1 MAHVQGPKLSV
12 SMRLGGGSLWCIKP
26 TSCVTDSSTLVFLSH
41 STRRRFLSLSLSKM
55 DALMDA
61 MQGFGVS
68 TTRYLQTNYPDAR
81 GLFLWVSWATDL
93 RNTFFIFFPLWFH
106 LRSSVGIKLIWVAV
120 IGDWL
125 NLVFKWILFG
135 ERPYWWVHE
144 TDHYA
149 DADRPHIEQYP
160 MTCETGPGSPSGHA
174 MGAAGVYY
182 TLVTSILAIVTSKK
196 KYGGKKS
203 PDRDWYLKAVLW
215 TLFWGVQVCVCLSRV
230 FIAAHFPH
238 QVVAG
243 VISGMIVGEA
253 FNRTQWIY
261 SASMRKYFY
270 TTLLLT
276 SFAVGFYLVL
286 KALGVDL
293 LWTLDKAQRWCVRAE
308 WVHLDST
315 PFASLLRNM
324 GTLFGLGLGLHSPL
338 YTETKRSGGAAVR
351 VGCVV
356 CSLVLMHLFDS
367 FKPPTHTAALFYLL
381 SFCKSATV
389 PLVVVSIVPYCVNGA
404 LRLQRKKGA

>member
-1 MAHVQGPKLSV
+1 MNA
-12 SMRLGGGSLWCIKP
+12 I
-26 TSCVTDSSTLVFLSH
+26 
-41 STRRRFLSLSLSKM
+41 
-55 DALMDA
+55 MDA

-68 TTRYLQTNYPDAR
+68 TTHYLQTNYQDAQ
-81 GLFLWVSWATDL
+81 GLFLWVSWAADL

-144 TDHYA
+144 AAHYA
-149 DADRPHIEQYP
+149 NTVPPHIEQYP

-182 TLVTSILAIVTSKK
+182 TLVTSILAIMTSKK
-196 KYGGKKS
+196 KYGSKKS
-203 PDRDWYLKAVLW
+203 TNKDC
-215 TLFWGVQVCVCLSRV
+215 TCLLSG
-230 FIAAHFPH
+230 PH
-238 QVVAG
+238 LCQCCLPFS
-243 VISGMIVGEA
+243 IQTFQWILGMIVAEA
-253 FNRTQWIY
+253 FNKTQWIY
-261 SASMRKYFY
+261 NASMKKYFY
-270 TTLLLT
+270 TTLFLT
-276 SFAVGFYLVL
+276 SFAVGFYLLL

-293 LWTLDKAQRWCVRAE
+293 LWTLEKAQKWCVKPE

-338 YTETKRSGGAAVR
+338 YTETKKSSSTLVKA
-351 VGCVV
+351 GCVIS
-356 CSLVLMHLFDS
+356 SLVLLHLFDS

-389 PLVVVSIVPYCVNGA
+389 PLVTVSIIPYCVNGA
-404 LRLQRKKGA
+404 LSLQNKKGV

>member
-1 MAHVQGPKLSV
+1 MNTV
-12 SMRLGGGSLWCIKP
+12 
-26 TSCVTDSSTLVFLSH
+26 
-41 STRRRFLSLSLSKM
+41 
-55 DALMDA
+55 MDA
-61 MQGFGVS
+61 MQGYGVS
-68 TTRYLQTNYPDAR
+68 TTHYLQTNYKDAQ
-81 GLFLWVSWATDL
+81 GLFLWVSWAADL

-106 LRSSVGIKLIWVAV
+106 LRASVGIKLIWVAV

-144 TDHYA
+144 TPYYSNITA
-149 DADRPHIEQYP
+149 PQIEQYP

-182 TLVTSILAIVTSKK
+182 TLVTSVLAIMLSKK
-196 KYGGKKS
+196 KKAASKN
-203 PDRDWYLKAVLW
+203 WYLKTTLW
-215 TLFWGVQVCVCLSRV
+215 TAFWGVQVCVCLSRV

-238 QVVAG
+238 QVITG
-243 VISGMIVGEA
+243 VVTGMIVAEC

-261 SASMRKYFY
+261 SASLKKYFY
-270 TTLLLT
+270 TTLFLL
-276 SFAVGFYLVL
+276 SFAVGFYVLL

-293 LWTLDKAQRWCVRAE
+293 LWTLERAQKWCVRAE
-308 WVHLDST
+308 WVHLDTT

-338 YTETKRSGGAAVR
+338 YTESRKSTSATFRT
-351 VGCVV
+351 GCIVS
-356 CSLVLMHLFDS
+356 SLLLLHLFDS

-389 PLVVVSIVPYCVNGA
+389 PLATVSIIPFCVSGA
-404 LRLQRKKGA
+404 LSINNKKNL

>member
-1 MAHVQGPKLSV
+1 MNAV
-12 SMRLGGGSLWCIKP
+12 
-26 TSCVTDSSTLVFLSH
+26 
-41 STRRRFLSLSLSKM
+41 M
-55 DALMDA
+55 DAA
-61 MQGFGVS
+61 QGFGVS
-68 TTRYLQTNYPDAR
+68 STRYLQTNYADTQ
-81 GLFLWVSWATDL
+81 GLFLWVSWAADL

-144 TDHYA
+144 TAHYA
-149 DADRPHIEQYP
+149 DGDRPHIEQYP

-174 MGAAGVYY
+174 MGAASVYY
-182 TLVTSILAIVTSKK
+182 TLVTSILAVMTSKNK
-196 KYGGKKS
+196 HGGQRTTSK
-203 PDRDWYLKAVLW
+203 DWYLKAVLW
-215 TLFWGVQVCVCLSRV
+215 TLFSGVQVCVCLSRV

-243 VISGMIVGEA
+243 VITGIIVAEA

-261 SASMRKYFY
+261 SASMKKYFY
-270 TTLLLT
+270 TTLFLT

-286 KALGVDL
+286 RSVGVDL
-293 LWTLDKAQRWCVRAE
+293 LWTLEKAQKWCVRPE
-308 WVHLDST
+308 WVNLDST

-338 YTETKRSGGAAVR
+338 YAEAKRSAGR
-351 VGCVV
+351 SSKVGCVV
-356 CSLVLMHLFDS
+356 ASLVLLHLFDS

-404 LRLQRKKGA
+404 LGLQSKKGAWPRDYED

>member
-1 MAHVQGPKLSV
+1 MFG
-12 SMRLGGGSLWCIKP
+12 
-26 TSCVTDSSTLVFLSH
+26 TL
-41 STRRRFLSLSLSKM
+41 M
-55 DALMDA
+55 DAL
-61 MQGFGVS
+61 QGFGVTS
-68 TTRYLQTNYPDAR
+68 THYLQTNYEDAQ
-81 GLFLWVSWATDL
+81 GLFLWVSWAADL
-93 RNTFFIFFPLWFH
+93 RNTFFIFFPLWIH
-106 LRSSVGIKLIWVAV
+106 LRASVGIKLIWVAV

-144 TDHYA
+144 ASYYDSRV
-149 DADRPHIEQYP
+149 RPHIEQYP

-182 TLVTSILAIVTSKK
+182 TLVTSILALTASKVKIGIK
-196 KYGGKKS
+196 KPNIK
-203 PDRDWYLKAVLW
+203 DWYLKVVLW
-215 TLFWGVQVCVCLSRV
+215 SIFCAVQVGVCLSRV

-243 VISGMIVGEA
+243 VITGIIVAEA

-261 SASMRKYFY
+261 SASMKHYFY
-270 TTLLLT
+270 TTLFLT
-276 SFAVGFYLVL
+276 SFAVLFYLLL
-286 KALGVDL
+286 KAVGVDL
-293 LWTLDKAQRWCVRAE
+293 LWTMEKAQKWCVHAE

-338 YTETKRSGGAAVR
+338 YTEGKRSNGAGQKMA
-351 VGCVV
+351 CIAT
-356 CSLVLMHLFDS
+356 SLVLLHLFDS

-389 PLVVVSIVPYCVNGA
+389 PLVAVSIVPYVVNGA
-404 LRLQRKKGA
+404 LSLQGKKKL